1 MKSKISFINRTM
13 LQKNVKLYWPIWTLY
28 TIVLLL
34 NGPFSMWSRFK
45 NAEFIYGK
53 NWHKYML
60 DIISPAI
67 SMEADMIFIFVM
79 ALVTGMAMFS
89 YLYNSRACNMIHSMP
104 VTRRQLFSTNVLTG
118 LLFMWIPQIIKY
130 FMSFVI
136 CISYGNTKV
145 VHIGINLLAA
155 MGISFFMYSLVCLC
169 AMITGQLVSV
179 AVMYAVVN
187 LLYGGA
193 VIAIANVLTYVS
205 YGLPYMEFVRKIS
218 VTWFA
223 PMLQLLNRVGF
234 HPTMKKAGDDYY
246 CIKYTF
252 RGTNTIVVYVIAAA
266 VIYFISYKIYKHR
279 DLENAGSFIAIPK
292 LKPVF
297 RWVLGCFGG
306 LILSTVTA
314 SLLLGLR
321 ISIGVPAI
329 MMLAVVLGIIAFL
342 LLEMII
348 KKNFK
353 IFSKALFKEIIAFGA
368 FVVVVF
374 GGITVYGN
382 VQENYIPKLADIDS
396 ACIAIDFDINLEG
409 KDVEK
414 ILETQKILMAQKKD
428 YFKKRYDDSGYIT
441 ISYTLKN
448 GEKVNRVYHT
458 TDDFNPHKQCKAIMA
473 EENKPQNII
482 NAIMQCDTTD
492 ITFINGSAEQYNDK
506 YVDVLNERFNGKVAA
521 DIFDA
526 VKKDVD
532 AGVMQEYNLQRML
545 DGVDK
550 DTSYMYN
557 LMLNFTVPKG
567 NRVGKSWNVDGFTWY
582 EELLDILGVTKEYSD
597 FGDARSDGIETYSV
611 NIRFGENCTNL
622 IAVLKENGLISSKEP
637 LLTYE

>member
-1 MKSKISFINRTM
+1 M
-13 LQKNVKLYWPIWTLY
+13 
-28 TIVLLL
+28 
-34 NGPFSMWSRFK
+34 
-45 NAEFIYGK
+45 
-53 NWHKYML
+53 
-60 DIISPAI
+60 
-67 SMEADMIFIFVM
+67 
-79 ALVTGMAMFS
+79 
-89 YLYNSRACNMIHSMP
+89 
-104 VTRRQLFSTNVLTG
+104 
-118 LLFMWIPQIIKY
+118 
-130 FMSFVI
+130 
-136 CISYGNTKV
+136 
-145 VHIGINLLAA
+145 
-155 MGISFFMYSLVCLC
+155 
-169 AMITGQLVSV
+169 
-179 AVMYAVVN
+179 
-187 LLYGGA
+187 
-193 VIAIANVLTYVS
+193 
-205 YGLPYMEFVRKIS
+205 
-218 VTWFA
+218 
-223 PMLQLLNRVGF
+223 
-234 HPTMKKAGDDYY
+234 
-246 CIKYTF
+246 
-252 RGTNTIVVYVIAAA
+252 
-266 VIYFISYKIYKHR
+266 
-279 DLENAGSFIAIPK
+279 ENAGSFIAIPK

-297 RWVLGCFGG
+297 RWGLGSLGG
-306 LILSTVTA
+306 LILSIVAA

-348 KKNFK
+348 RKNFK

-382 VQENYIPKLADIDS
+382 VEENYIPRLADIDS
-396 ACIAIDFDINLEG
+396 ARIAIDFDVNLEG

-428 YFKKRYDDSGYIT
+428 YFKKRYNDSWYIT

-448 GEKVNRVYHT
+448 GEKVNRVYYT

-506 YVDVLNERFNGKVAA
+506 YVDVLNESFNGKVAA
-521 DIFDA
+521 DIFEA
-526 VKKDVD
+526 VKKDVE
-532 AGVMQEYNLQRML
+532 AGVMQEYNLQGML

-550 DTSYMYN
+550 DNSYMYD

-567 NRVGKSWNVDGFTWY
+567 NRIGKSWNVYGFTWY

-611 NIRFGENCTNL
+611 NISFGENCTNL

>member
-130 FMSFVI
+130 IMSFVI

-145 VHIGINLLAA
+145 VHIGINLLAV

-205 YGLPYMEFVRKIS
+205 YGLPYMEFVKKIS

-223 PMLQLLNRVGF
+223 PMLQLLNRIGF

-297 RWVLGCFGG
+297 RWVLGCLGG

-348 KKNFK
+348 RKNFK

-448 GEKVNRVYHT
+448 GEKVNRVYHI
-458 TDDFNPHKQCKAIMA
+458 TDDFNPHKQCKAIM
-473 EENKPQNII
+473 
-482 NAIMQCDTTD
+482 
-492 ITFINGSAEQYNDK
+492 AEQYNDK

-526 VKKDVD
+526 VKKDVE

-567 NRVGKSWNVDGFTWY
+567 NRVGKSWNVYGFTWY

-611 NIRFGENCTNL
+611 NISFGENCTNL

>member
-1 MKSKISFINRTM
+1 MKSKTSFINKTM

-45 NAEFIYGK
+45 SAEFIYGT

-60 DIISPAI
+60 DIMSPAI

-89 YLYNSRACNMIHSMP
+89 YLYNSRACNMIHAMP

-118 LLFMWIPQIIKY
+118 LLFMWIPQIVKY
-130 FMSFVI
+130 IMSFVI

-145 VHIGINLLAA
+145 VHI
-155 MGISFFMYSLVCLC
+155 
-169 AMITGQLVSV
+169 VSV
-179 AVMYAVVN
+179 AVMYALVN

-205 YGLPYMEFVRKIS
+205 YGLSYMEFVRKIS
-218 VTWFA
+218 ATWFA

-234 HPTMKKAGDDYY
+234 HPTMKNAGDDYY

-292 LKPVF
+292 LKLVF
-297 RWVLGCFGG
+297 RWGLGSLGG
-306 LILSTVTA
+306 LILSIVAA

-321 ISIGVPAI
+321 ISIGVPTI

-348 KKNFK
+348 RKNFK

-396 ACIAIDFDINLEG
+396 ARIAIDFDINLEG

-526 VKKDVD
+526 VKKDVE

-567 NRVGKSWNVDGFTWY
+567 NRIGKSWNVDGFTWY

-611 NIRFGENCTNL
+611 NISFGENCTNL

>member
-1 MKSKISFINRTM
+1 MKSKTSFINKTM

-28 TIVLLL
+28 TIVLLF

-45 NAEFIYGK
+45 SAYFIYGT

-60 DIISPAI
+60 DIMSPAI

-89 YLYNSRACNMIHSMP
+89 YLYNSRACNMIHAMP

-118 LLFMWIPQIIKY
+118 LLFMWIPQIVKY
-130 FMSFVI
+130 IMSFVI

-145 VHIGINLLAA
+145 VHIGINLLAT

-179 AVMYAVVN
+179 AVMYALVN

-205 YGLPYMEFVRKIS
+205 YGLSYMEFVRKIS
-218 VTWFA
+218 ATWFA

-234 HPTMKKAGDDYY
+234 HPTMKNAGDDYY

-297 RWVLGCFGG
+297 RWGLGSLGG
-306 LILSTVTA
+306 LILSIVAA

-329 MMLAVVLGIIAFL
+329 MMLAVVLVTFCLVGCGEKPMTAVYFQADDNSWYFTDL
-342 LLEMII
+342 DTGT
-348 KKNFK
+348 
-353 IFSKALFKEIIAFGA
+353 IFSGTIPDKLTDENGKKLTEEDMMDGDVYLIYGDSIMLESFPGQYP
-368 FVVVVF
+368 
-374 GGITVYGN
+374 GITKMVRKEQGN
-382 VQENYIPKLADIDS
+382 QEKADQYRQELS
-396 ACIAIDFDINLEG
+396 SMMRPVA
-409 KDVEK
+409 VE
-414 ILETQKILMAQKKD
+414 
-428 YFKKRYDDSGYIT
+428 
-441 ISYTLKN
+441 
-448 GEKVNRVYHT
+448 
-458 TDDFNPHKQCKAIMA
+458 
-473 EENKPQNII
+473 
-482 NAIMQCDTTD
+482 
-492 ITFINGSAEQYNDK
+492 
-506 YVDVLNERFNGKVAA
+506 
-521 DIFDA
+521 
-526 VKKDVD
+526 
-532 AGVMQEYNLQRML
+532 
-545 DGVDK
+545 
-550 DTSYMYN
+550 
-557 LMLNFTVPKG
+557 
-567 NRVGKSWNVDGFTWY
+567 
-582 EELLDILGVTKEYSD
+582 
-597 FGDARSDGIETYSV
+597 
-611 NIRFGENCTNL
+611 
-622 IAVLKENGLISSKEP
+622 
-637 LLTYE
+637 